1 MLTELNALMICPN
14 RELAQQFLR
23 SLNDTRAFQILA
35 DLKNY
40 PLEQTLDIRFRQL
53 KPDVL
58 LVDVATNL
66 DAACEIIRFAAACRP
81 VVHAVGLHTSNDS
94 EAILKTLRQGA
105 TEFLCAPFEPAMQ
118 REAISRI
125 RRLLQPEGTQ
135 RLEAGKILVFSSA
148 KPGAGASTLATQ
160 CAFAVR
166 KLAGKR
172 VLLADF
178 DLQGGSI
185 GFLLKVNHPYSLVDA
200 LQHADRMDPAL
211 WSSLTVDHGG
221 VDVLPVPGAPQAEV
235 IDSQRLHDVL
245 EYARLLYD
253 YVVLDLPAI
262 FHRASLMAVSESDR
276 AFLVTTPELPSLHL
290 TRKAIVML
298 ERLGISK
305 DRFHVVVN
313 RVGKRDGIT
322 GSDMEKIFNCQVH
335 ATLPNDYF
343 SLHRVVTLGQ
353 ALSGDSELGKAVEG
367 LAGKLAGSGV
377 SEKRRAGAMVE
388 AKPALSE
395 T

>member
-1 MLTELNALMICPN
+1 
-14 RELAQQFLR
+14 
-23 SLNDTRAFQILA
+23 
-35 DLKNY
+35 
-40 PLEQTLDIRFRQL
+40 
-53 KPDVL
+53 
-58 LVDVATNL
+58 
-66 DAACEIIRFAAACRP
+66 
-81 VVHAVGLHTSNDS
+81 
-94 EAILKTLRQGA
+94 
-105 TEFLCAPFEPAMQ
+105 
-118 REAISRI
+118 
-125 RRLLQPEGTQ
+125 
-135 RLEAGKILVFSSA
+135 
-148 KPGAGASTLATQ
+148 
-160 CAFAVR
+160 
-166 KLAGKR
+166 
-172 VLLADF
+172 
-178 DLQGGSI
+178 
-185 GFLLKVNHPYSLVDA
+185 
-200 LQHADRMDPAL
+200 
-211 WSSLTVDHGG
+211 
-221 VDVLPVPGAPQAEV
+221 
-235 IDSQRLHDVL
+235 
-245 EYARLLYD
+245 
-253 YVVLDLPAI
+253 
-262 FHRASLMAVSESDR
+262 MAVSESDR